1 VLVIRQTKDLTIIS
15 RVGRILRAIQISE
28 RQLRVERGFS
38 YQWLMINGE
47 WLIIND
53 EVSKLAKDTKVRS
66 NLTSDRTFGIKEY
79 ALP

>member
-1 VLVIRQTKDLTIIS
+1 
-15 RVGRILRAIQISE
+15 
-28 RQLRVERGFS
+28 
-38 YQWLMINGE
+38 MINGE

>member
-1 VLVIRQTKDLTIIS
+1 MLVIRQTKDLTIIS